1 MTEPETTG
9 PERPNVGSTPPPGS
23 PSAPPERAAPGGSL
37 PPADAVP
44 GRSTPPPQPGSG
56 APPPRP
62 GGSSQP
68 GPQPE
73 PKTGGFF
80 LTRYVGIPVTGWHG
94 VNAAV
99 GVLIAALAM
108 IIGTICVAIF
118 DPQFDTTAGKDAA
131 QLMVGLALGGTAL
144 GFALIDSGGRI
155 REAFGKLGMGARI
168 TIGAIGL
175 ALLAWLI
182 YILCAAVLT
191 PLLQPDQQDVTNEL
205 GTNKDSIG
213 SIAIA
218 GVLIVILAP
227 LTEEMFFRGFMFA
240 SLRRSMPLWP
250 AALIAAVVW
259 GSLHLSGGN
268 IGVAIQLSVFGVIL
282 AWLYERSG
290 TLWAPITAHALNN
303 TIAFILLIND
313 ST

>member
-1 MTEPETTG
+1 MSMSESAG

-23 PSAPPERAAPGGSL
+23 SVEAGAGLPAAT
-37 PPADAVP
+37 AIP
-44 GRSTPPPQPGSG
+44 GRSTPPPLAGASG
-56 APPPRP
+56 PPPRP
-62 GGSSQP
+62 G
-68 GPQPE
+68 E
-73 PKTGGFF
+73 PPRPKRGGFF
-80 LTRYVGIPVTGWHG
+80 MTRYVGIPVTGWHG
-94 VNAAV
+94 LNAAI

-108 IIGTICVAIF
+108 IIGTIAVAIF

-131 QLMVGLALGGTAL
+131 QLMVALALGGTAL
-144 GFALIDSGGRI
+144 GFALVDSGGRVKD
-155 REAFGKLGMGARI
+155 AFGRLGLGARI
-168 TIGAIGL
+168 TLAAVGL
-175 ALLAWLI
+175 ALLAWVI
-182 YILCAAVLT
+182 YIVLAAVLT

-205 GTNKDSIG
+205 GTNKDSAL

-218 GVLIVILAP
+218 GFLIVVLAP
-227 LTEEMFFRGFMFA
+227 LSEELFFRGFMFA

-303 TIAFILLIND
+303 TIAFILLINN

>member
-1 MTEPETTG
+1 MTEQEGTDAK
-9 PERPNVGSTPPPGS
+9 RPTVGSTPPPGAPMKAS
-23 PSAPPERAAPGGSL
+23 AAPPPPGPGDAL
-37 PPADAVP
+37 PPAEAIP
-44 GRSTPPPQPGSG
+44 GRSTPPPRPGSP
-56 APPPRP
+56 APR
-62 GGSSQP
+62 GGSGDQEQP
-68 GPQPE
+68 A
-73 PKTGGFF
+73 PKTDGFF

-94 VNAAV
+94 INALV
-99 GVLIAALAM
+99 GVMIAALAM
-108 IIGTICVAIF
+108 IIGTILVAIF

-131 QLMVGLALGGTAL
+131 QLMVALALGGTAI
-144 GFALIDSGGRI
+144 GFALFDSGGKLK
-155 REAFGKLGMGARI
+155 EAFGKLGMGARI
-168 TIGAIGL
+168 TFGVIGL

-182 YILCAAVLT
+182 YVVFAAILT
-191 PLLQPDQQDVTNEL
+191 PLLQPDQKDVTNEL

-218 GVLIVILAP
+218 GFLIVILAP

-240 SLRRSMPLWP
+240 SLRRSMSLWP
-250 AALIAAVVW
+250 AAAIAAVVW

-290 TLWAPITAHALNN
+290 SLWAPITAHALNN